1 MSRFDGSD
9 YVPTRDDERLGNQ
22 LDRVLALMRDGRAR
36 TLAEIATATGAPPAS
51 VSAQLRHLR
60 KRKHGAWQVE
70 KSYYG
75 EGLYRYWVRP
85 PVPTVQPTLWEAGQ

>member
-9 YVPTRDDERLGNQ
+9 YIPARDDERLGNQ
-22 LDRVLALMRDGRAR
+22 LDRVLALMLDGRAR

-60 KRKHGAWQVE
+60 KAKHGAWQVE

-75 EGLYRYWVRP
+75 EGLYRYWVRA
-85 PVPTVQPTLWEAGQ
+85 PVPSGQQELGL